1 MLSEHLLLQE
11 SLLVLLHLKQ
21 NMPSHKTTPK
31 GAKHHQQCTYLLQC
45 PYLLHSFLLTLA
57 TNQKLENQLLSEGA
71 ASAEHYNK
79 VK

>member
-21 NMPSHKTTPK
+21 NMPSYKTTPK
-31 GAKHHQQCTYLLQC
+31 GTKHHQQCT
-45 PYLLHSFLLTLA
+45 YLLHSFLLTLA